1 MAAILSGGL
10 LIILCWHCTGL
21 GLGRTRCGRV
31 CARSTLDKR
40 CRAPG
45 ANRIRSLAQQQ
56 HGRRSGQ
63 VGSYAALSHESVSHR
78 RTRCLGSGLSA
89 TSRATYR
96 FVPQSSMK
104 QDPHSVNFNPVGTM
118 RPSRYEKWSSGR
130 ASSERK
136 DGKGQRV
143 VKYEQACCPPAGLH
157 RNTYVAFNETTHQ
170 IRTQSRIH
178 GPARA

>member
-1 MAAILSGGL
+1 MTYLPAASKMAAILSGGL

-31 CARSTLDKR
+31 SRSTLDKR

-45 ANRIRSLAQQQ
+45 ANRIRSLAQRQ
-56 HGRRSGQ
+56 HGRRSGR
-63 VGSYAALSHESVSHR
+63 VGSYAAQR
-78 RTRCLGSGLSA
+78 RGLSA

-118 RPSRYEKWSSGR
+118 RPSRYEKWSNGR

-157 RNTYVAFNETTHQ
+157 RNTSVAVNQTTHQ